1 MARSRS
7 GSLDPT
13 SLTRLRQALQPDWVH
28 TVAARRIAAAGL
40 VVLAGVAAVRSNPD
54 GDRTATV
61 VAVRDLA
68 PGIALSAEDV
78 RIESRMATTLP
89 DGFQASADDVVGAT
103 LAGPVR
109 RGEVLTDVRLL
120 GSRLAQAA
128 VGPDARI
135 VPLHL
140 ADNAMVDVVRAGDVV
155 DILAAPVSSGI
166 SNATTASRVLAAD
179 AVVVLVSA
187 KPKSA
192 TAANDRVVLVALPA
206 DAANAVAGAAL
217 VETVTLTLH

>member
-1 MARSRS
+1 MAPGRSS
-7 GSLDPT
+7 SLNPT

-28 TVAARRIAAAGL
+28 TVRARRVAAAAL

-54 GDRTATV
+54 GERTAAV

-68 PGIALSAEDV
+68 PGIAVTADDV
-78 RIESRMATTLP
+78 RVESRLATTLP
-89 DGFQASADDVVGAT
+89 DGSPADTATVVGAT

-120 GSRLAQAA
+120 GSRLAEAA
-128 VGPDARI
+128 AGPDARI

-140 ADNAMVDVVRAGDVV
+140 ADNAVVDLVRTGDVV
-155 DILAAPVSSGI
+155 DILAAADSGGEAVPRVV
-166 SNATTASRVLAAD
+166 ATD

-187 KPKSA
+187 KPKGPS
-192 TAANDRVVLVALPA
+192 AANDRVVLVALPA
-206 DAANAVAGAAL
+206 HAANAVAGAAL
-217 VETVTLTLH
+217 VQTVTLTLH